1 MKPTK
6 APAHDIPIAM
16 QRESS
21 PLFAYSGSTG
31 RHMRLMTLAMP
42 VMANLYQ
49 QFASPSL
56 EIQLANRDG
65 EILRIVGAAAERQV
79 TIPAAQ
85 PALSLAVPIH
95 GTDGC
100 LLIVVDHAA
109 PPRDSSDHI
118 QALLQTTAEMIEHRL
133 VESDER
139 GFLRLHF
146 HTQQAMLGGPLEA
159 LAVFDQDSRF
169 VALNRT
175 AATLLSIGSDLAR
188 MRCTDCFDVQWL
200 NLVGYASL
208 HLIEPFPLRTC
219 SGARFFARTTLRQGI
234 A

>member
-1 MKPTK
+1 
-6 APAHDIPIAM
+6 M
-16 QRESS
+16 QRDQA

-49 QFASPSL
+49 QLASPSL
-56 EIQLANRDG
+56 EVQLANQDG
-65 EILRIVGAAAERQV
+65 EILRIIGATMQRQSAARATV
-79 TIPAAQ
+79 

-100 LLIVVDHAA
+100 LLLVVDHGASS
-109 PPRDSSDHI
+109 RDNSDHI
-118 QALLQTTAEMIEHRL
+118 QALLQTTVEMIEHRL

-146 HTQQAMLGGPLEA
+146 HTQQALLGGPLEG

-169 VALNRT
+169 VAINRT
-175 AATLLSIGSDLAR
+175 AANLLAVGGDLTR
-188 MRCTDCFDVQWL
+188 LRCADCFDVQWL

-208 HLIEPFPLRTC
+208 HLVEPFPLRTC
-219 SGARFFARTTLRQGI
+219 SGARFFARSTLRQGI